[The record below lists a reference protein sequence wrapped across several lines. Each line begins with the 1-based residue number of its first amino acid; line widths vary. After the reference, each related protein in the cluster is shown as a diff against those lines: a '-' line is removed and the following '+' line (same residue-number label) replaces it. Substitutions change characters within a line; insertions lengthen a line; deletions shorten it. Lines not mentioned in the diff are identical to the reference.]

1 MKNQITTETKK
12 SLIISEDIILKN
24 ELFLSNKETIKNLNL
39 QNKVILKDILNIF
52 LIEIKE
58 LNKINEY
65 ATYSKKAKAQIISI
79 RLQNKL
85 NSDFTKII
93 KSLFIYISSK
103 SNLNFNDIELSIAK
117 FNYAMNLIN
126 TNKVTKFANNK
137 ELFETVR
144 SDKKEKELIKLTK
157 LSK

>member
-1 MKNQITTETKK
+1 MKNETQNKMI
-12 SLIISEDIILKN
+12 LGISDIIINKDKLY
-24 ELFLSNKETIKNLNL
+24 LDNKETIKNLNL

-52 LIEIKE
+52 LVEIKE
-58 LNKINEY
+58 LNKLNEY
-65 ATYSKKAKAQIISI
+65 ATFSKKAKAQIISI

-103 SNLNFNDIELSIAK
+103 SNLNFNDIELSISK
-117 FNYAMNLIN
+117 FNYAMSLIN
-126 TNKVTKFANNK
+126 TNKVTRFVNNK

-144 SDKKEKELIKLTK
+144 NDKKEKELIKLTK
-157 LSK
+157 LTK

>member
-1 MKNQITTETKK
+1 MKNETQNKMIL
-12 SLIISEDIILKN
+12 SISETIINKDKLY
-24 ELFLSNKETIKNLNL
+24 LDNKETIKNLNL
-39 QNKVILKDILNIF
+39 QNKIILKDILNIF
-52 LIEIKE
+52 LVEIKE
-58 LNKINEY
+58 LNKLNEY
-65 ATYSKKAKAQIISI
+65 ATFSKKAKAQIISI

-103 SNLNFNDIELSIAK
+103 SNLNFNDIELSTSK

-126 TNKVTKFANNK
+126 INKVTKFTNNK
-137 ELFETVR
+137 ELFETVKN
-144 SDKKEKELIKLTK
+144 DKKAKELIKLTK

>member
-1 MKNQITTETKK
+1 MKNETTNKMI
-12 SLIISEDIILKN
+12 LGISDIIINKDKLYL
-24 ELFLSNKETIKNLNL
+24 ENKETIKNLNL

-52 LIEIKE
+52 LVEIKE
-58 LNKINEY
+58 LNKLNEY
-65 ATYSKKAKAQIISI
+65 ATFSKKAKAQIISI

-103 SNLNFNDIELSIAK
+103 SNLNFNDIELSISK

-126 TNKVTKFANNK
+126 TNKVTKFTNNK
-137 ELFETVR
+137 ELFETIR
-144 SDKKEKELIKLTK
+144 NDKKEKELIRLTK

>member
-1 MKNQITTETKK
+1 MKNETQNKMIL
-12 SLIISEDIILKN
+12 SISETIINKDKLY
-24 ELFLSNKETIKNLNL
+24 LDNKETIKNLNL

-52 LIEIKE
+52 LVEIKE
-58 LNKINEY
+58 LNKLNEY

-137 ELFETVR
+137 ELFETVKN
-144 SDKKEKELIKLTK
+144 DKKEKEIIKLTK

>member
-1 MKNQITTETKK
+1 MKNETTNKMI
-12 SLIISEDIILKN
+12 LGISDIIINKDKLYL
-24 ELFLSNKETIKNLNL
+24 ENKETIKNLNL

-52 LIEIKE
+52 LVEIKE
-58 LNKINEY
+58 LNKLNEY
-65 ATYSKKAKAQIISI
+65 ATFSKKAKAQIISI

-103 SNLNFNDIELSIAK
+103 SNLNFNDIELSISK
-117 FNYAMNLIN
+117 FNYAMSLIN
-126 TNKVTKFANNK
+126 TNKVTRFTNNK

-144 SDKKEKELIKLTK
+144 NDKKEKELIKLTK
-157 LSK
+157 LTK

>member
-1 MKNQITTETKK
+1 MKNETQNKMIL
-12 SLIISEDIILKN
+12 SISETVTNKDKLY
-24 ELFLSNKETIKNLNL
+24 LDNKETIKNLNL

-144 SDKKEKELIKLTK
+144 NDKKEKELIKLTK

>member
-1 MKNQITTETKK
+1 MKNETQNKMI
-12 SLIISEDIILKN
+12 LNISETIINKDKLY
-24 ELFLSNKETIKNLNL
+24 LDNKETIKNLNL

-52 LIEIKE
+52 LLEIKE

-65 ATYSKKAKAQIISI
+65 ATYSKKAKAQIISV

-144 SDKKEKELIKLTK
+144 NDKKEKELIKLTK